1 MIPSGLTT
9 PQGNVRGN
17 QRSHVKLE
25 EESNLKLVFHPNGS
39 RKQLSPRKFSSQ
51 TGYTSET
58 ASTVQELPGVSNS
71 SSALSLLSKNLSS
84 HSTEIP
90 PVMDQ
95 SSPNAFCSS
104 VMDSMEI
111 GQARSPVFLGSSSTP
126 VDFQVQATRN
136 LRRSDY
142 VKAKGYISPEHGQTV
157 DLVQLSSH
165 LQRVEQQRNSMQLKQ
180 ANENFCYFPTI

>member
-1 MIPSGLTT
+1 MARENNILPENFLHKLAILVKRLQQFKNYLGCQT
-9 PQGNVRGN
+9 PV
-17 QRSHVKLE
+17 V
-25 EESNLKLVFHPNGS
+25 
-39 RKQLSPRKFSSQ
+39 
-51 TGYTSET
+51 
-58 ASTVQELPGVSNS
+58 
-71 SSALSLLSKNLSS
+71 LSLFCQKICQVIRQKFLRLW
-84 HSTEIP
+84 
-90 PVMDQ
+90 DQ